1 LSRDIIGNRNN
12 LHKLGLCCRKLW
24 FCY

>member
-1 LSRDIIGNRNN
+1 VFSRTGNRNN
-12 LHKLGLCCRKLW
+12 LHKLRLCCRNLW